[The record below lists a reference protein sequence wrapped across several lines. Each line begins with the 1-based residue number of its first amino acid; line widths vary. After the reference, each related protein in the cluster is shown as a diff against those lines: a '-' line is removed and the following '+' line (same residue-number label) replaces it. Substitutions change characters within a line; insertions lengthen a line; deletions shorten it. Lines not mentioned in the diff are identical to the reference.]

1 MHLTR
6 FFRATAL
13 LLITLLVANHLG
25 FASKPLDPAAVKDKV
40 LARGVGQG
48 VRVTLADKT
57 ETKGVIVN
65 IGDQAF
71 TVTPKGSTTPQ
82 EIPYA
87 QVTGIHKDKM
97 GTGTKVIIVVAVA
110 VAAIGITAIVLN
122 HEVKNSLKNIN
133 LCPNNE
139 CTYLVSTPHSSQ

>member
-1 MHLTR
+1 MKISQLVR
-6 FFRATAL
+6 CTAM
-13 LLITLLVANHLG
+13 LLIAILLGNNFS
-25 FASKPLDPAAVKDKV
+25 FAAKPVDPARIKEKV

-48 VRVTLADKT
+48 VRVTTADKT

-71 TVTPKGSTTPQ
+71 TVKPKGAAEAQ
-82 EIPYA
+82 EFQYA

-97 GTGTKVIIVVAVA
+97 GTGTKVIIVVAIAA
-110 VAAIGITAIVLN
+110 VAIGITAIVID
-122 HEVKNSLKNIN
+122 HEVSDGLKNIT

-139 CTYLVSTPHSSQ
+139 CT